1 MPKATVTIDLPD
13 GWELAEPEVRC
24 PMKGET
30 FLDNDGRVQTAS
42 INYEKVKFPIVRRIA
57 DQYVNVRL
65 RRDDA
70 EAYAAM
76 QWPDK
81 INSRLTAACREALR
95 ERCPGYYH
103 KGEAAGVGCQRGFDY
118 QEYCHQDGT
127 TDFPCTLPA
136 GHAGSH
142 GV

>member
-1 MPKATVTIDLPD
+1 MKTQVTIDLPD
-13 GWELAEPEVRC
+13 GWELADSRLRTPK
-24 PMKGET
+24 KGEWLIVPGESSPRQALFDWYNTPT
-30 FLDNDGRVQTAS
+30 F
-42 INYEKVKFPIVRRIA
+42 IVRRIA

-81 INSRLTAACREALR
+81 INSRLTDACREALR

-103 KGEAAGVGCQRGFDY
+103 ANRELAGTCDRGFDY
-118 QEYCHQDGT
+118 HEYAHKDGT
-127 TDFPCTLPA
+127 EDFKCTLPD